1 MTLPLACVLF
11 LIGIG
16 LIVKGGSLFV
26 DAAVWMARASG
37 LPPFFIGATIVSVA
51 TTLPELLVS
60 VFAAAGGSVDLA
72 AGNAVGSVGANTGL
86 ILAVSILLLPPQ
98 VPRRELLAKGLLFF
112 ASCAVLLALCLDG
125 TLTLVEGI
133 ILLALFGW
141 FLAEN
146 LLGTR
151 KTGTDDRERIP
162 VSRRDVVKQLL
173 LFGLGATALVLGSD
187 LLVDSGTFLAQALGI
202 SQRLIAITMVA
213 IGTSLPELVTTITA
227 LVKRHGSL
235 SIGNILGANIIDLT
249 LILPLCAL
257 VSGGALPVSSGTAN
271 IDLPIC
277 LAVATLAVFPALL
290 RRRFTRWQG
299 FCMLAL
305 YLGYLTLSVLYGA
318 G

>member
-1 MTLPLACVLF
+1 MLTPPSGWPEPPDCRRFSSAQPSCRWRQRCRNCWSLSLPQP
-11 LIGIG
+11 G
-16 LIVKGGSLFV
+16 
-26 DAAVWMARASG
+26 AAWIWPRATPSDRSA
-37 LPPFFIGATIVSVA
+37 PTR
-51 TTLPELLVS
+51 
-60 VFAAAGGSVDLA
+60 
-72 AGNAVGSVGANTGL
+72 
-86 ILAVSILLLPPQ
+86 LLPPE

-112 ASCAVLLALCLDG
+112 ASCAVLLVLCLDG

-146 LLGTR
+146 LPGTR
-151 KTGTDDRERIP
+151 KTGADARERIP

-173 LFGLGATALVLGSD
+173 LFGLGAVALVLGSD